1 MPRITAKTNV
11 FLNREKKYRMT
22 LEFKEAIELIP
33 CEKGSFVMADFE
45 DEAFMLFG
53 DLKTTGWCFL
63 NPDINSQAG
72 RFIFFYIH
80 IFCNPLFNHF
90 LLHLFRQPRQSE
102 CGRFFYLPF
111 LKCKSERKDCFKIW
125 FYDCPRR
132 FCFRKSVV
140 SVKYFKK
147 RCPYYSKCL

>member
-53 DLKTTGWCFL
+53 DEAASDQIPEDRIFAYYRNSPLWTYKRQ
-63 NPDINSQAG
+63 DIIG
-72 RFIFFYIH
+72 TLVH
-80 IFCNPLFNHF
+80 
-90 LLHLFRQPRQSE
+90 
-102 CGRFFYLPF
+102 
-111 LKCKSERKDCFKIW
+111 
-125 FYDCPRR
+125 
-132 FCFRKSVV
+132 V
-140 SVKYFKK
+140 
-147 RCPYYSKCL
+147 

>member
-53 DLKTTGWCFL
+53 DEAASDPCAAIEVAVIQDAFDKYDNTHR
-63 NPDINSQAG
+63 SH
-72 RFIFFYIH
+72 R
-80 IFCNPLFNHF
+80 
-90 LLHLFRQPRQSE
+90 
-102 CGRFFYLPF
+102 
-111 LKCKSERKDCFKIW
+111 KSARTSARGTP
-125 FYDCPRR
+125 CPRR
-132 FCFRKSVV
+132 
-140 SVKYFKK
+140 
-147 RCPYYSKCL
+147 P

>member
-53 DLKTTGWCFL
+53 DEAASDPCAAIEVAVIQDAFDKYDKEIFVQVLARMTETVMKYTQIPEDRIFAYYRNSPLWTYKRQ
-63 NPDINSQAG
+63 DIIG
-72 RFIFFYIH
+72 TLVH
-80 IFCNPLFNHF
+80 I
-90 LLHLFRQPRQSE
+90 
-102 CGRFFYLPF
+102 
-111 LKCKSERKDCFKIW
+111 
-125 FYDCPRR
+125 
-132 FCFRKSVV
+132 
-140 SVKYFKK
+140 
-147 RCPYYSKCL
+147 

>member
-53 DLKTTGWCFL
+53 DEAASDPCAAIEVAVIQDAFDKY
-63 NPDINSQAG
+63 DKE
-72 RFIFFYIH
+72 
-80 IFCNPLFNHF
+80 IFCASPCKDDRNCDEVHPDTGGSDLC
-90 LLHLFRQPRQSE
+90 LLPKFT
-102 CGRFFYLPF
+102 
-111 LKCKSERKDCFKIW
+111 
-125 FYDCPRR
+125 
-132 FCFRKSVV
+132 SVD
-140 SVKYFKK
+140 
-147 RCPYYSKCL
+147 L

>member
-53 DLKTTGWCFL
+53 SHRPAACSIPS
-63 NPDINSQAG
+63 N
-72 RFIFFYIH
+72 
-80 IFCNPLFNHF
+80 
-90 LLHLFRQPRQSE
+90 
-102 CGRFFYLPF
+102 
-111 LKCKSERKDCFKIW
+111 
-125 FYDCPRR
+125 
-132 FCFRKSVV
+132 V
-140 SVKYFKK
+140 S
-147 RCPYYSKCL
+147 RST